1 MPESTDRK
9 TDDEASIET
18 DDFTREALRDAVEG
32 WDDLAVRKAMVD
44 RSKPFEPNSPSA
56 ATANGSAGIGCGK
69 PRLLVDAV
77 NPDVT
82 VTELRDI
89 LAGSDQFYNRGVPVR
104 VIVDPT
110 QRGSVAQ
117 RMTPAALVLW
127 AHKLARP
134 YTIKIQPD
142 GEVVEVD
149 ARLPRWA
156 GAMYLEDRAEWQ
168 LPVLNGISSAPLL
181 RDDGSI
187 RAAEGYDANSGFWLE
202 NVPDIDTRIPQRA
215 TMQDAEAALR
225 LIRECFRTFCFFD
238 AETVKLANGV
248 DVVDLETPPGV
259 DESAFL
265 TVLLTAVC
273 RPSLPLA
280 PAALFTAAEISGAGT
295 GKGKLARCACAIAFG
310 RQPSAVTTGSGVEE
324 FEKRLAA
331 KLIESAPAILVDNVN
346 GAALKSNLLASAIS
360 ERPAEI
366 RLLGRTEMATLHPS
380 ALLVIIGNG
389 LRVSEDLARRFIEAR
404 FDARTEDPE
413 SRPFDG
419 DVVAEM
425 FERRAELLAAC
436 LTIWRWGRQADVSR
450 GKPLGS
456 FDQWARW
463 CRDPLLALGC
473 QDPVERIAEAKA
485 NDPRRQRTAEI
496 FKAWWQVHGGN
507 AVTVHD
513 LDQSVLAMIDP
524 HRRGRQYVARL
535 VAGLAGTRLA
545 GFVMTRQ
552 QAAGKW
558 TASTY
563 ALKISGGEP

>member
-1 MPESTDRK
+1 MPESTDRT
-9 TDDEASIET
+9 TDDEASIEP
-18 DDFTREALRDAVEG
+18 DDFTQEALRNAVEG

-44 RSKPFEPNSPSA
+44 HPKPFEPNSPSA
-56 ATANGSAGIGCGK
+56 ATANGGAGIGCGK

-89 LAGSDQFYNRGVPVR
+89 LAGSGQFYDRGVPVR

-117 RMTPAALVLW
+117 RMTPTASVLS

-202 NVPDIDTRIPQRA
+202 NVPDIATAIPQRP
-215 TMQDAEAALR
+215 TMRDAEAALR
-225 LIRECFRTFCFFD
+225 LIRECFRTFCFW
-238 AETVKLANGV
+238 TRKRSSLRMVWN
-248 DVVDLETPPGV
+248 VVDLETPPGV

-265 TVLLTAVC
+265 AALQTAVC
-273 RPSLPLA
+273 RPSLPLT

-295 GKGKLARCACAIAFG
+295 GKGKLARCVCAIAFG
-310 RQPSAVTTGSGVEE
+310 RQPAAVTTGSGVEE
-324 FEKRLAA
+324 LEKRLAA
-331 KLIESAPAILVDNVN
+331 KLIESGPAILLDNVN

-366 RLLGRTEMATLHPS
+366 RLLGKTEMATLNPS
-380 ALLVIIGNG
+380 AFIVITGNG

-436 LTIWRWGRQADVSR
+436 LTIWRWGLQTNVRR

-456 FDQWARW
+456 FEQWARW

-473 QDPVERIAEAKA
+473 QDAVERIAEAKA

-496 FKAWWQVHGGN
+496 FKAWWHVHGGN
-507 AVTVHD
+507 AVTVND
-513 LDQSVLAMIDP
+513 LDQSVLAMINP
-524 HRRGRQYVARL
+524 HGRSRRSTARRAL
-535 VAGLAGTRLA
+535 SPASPARGWLA
-545 GFVMTRQ
+545 
-552 QAAGKW
+552 
-558 TASTY
+558 S
-563 ALKISGGEP
+563 S